1 MKQKNVD
8 IIHNLQIK
16 CVRETPEFWFNIP
29 ILLVLF
35 RIHEAKA
42 RGPKRLNCPH
52 HSHYPENPSTTLWH
66 QKRIKLYKSLFGIRQ
81 DRGISLIIFL
91 QILQL
96 LALQLRKNRLAAEKL
111 NENGRKIFK
120 M

>member
-1 MKQKNVD
+1 MKLRLGVQKD
-8 IIHNLQIK
+8 QIALI
-16 CVRETPEFWFNIP
+16 T
-29 ILLVLF
+29 L
-35 RIHEAKA
+35 
-42 RGPKRLNCPH
+42 
-52 HSHYPENPSTTLWH
+52 TTLKTH
-66 QKRIKLYKSLFGIRQ
+66 PLLSDTKKRIKLYKSLFGIRQ

-111 NENGRKIFK
+111 NENGRKFFK